1 MMRNIVM
8 TLYALLVVCMGLI
21 TVIEKLYGT
30 TYTVENCY
38 GSWWFVI
45 LWALLAGCGLVYMIR
60 QKLHRRFAVMLLHL
74 SFLVILVG
82 ALLTYLTAEKGTVS
96 LRVGE
101 SVSTFQKGDGN
112 TAHFPFSL
120 TLKDFKVINYP
131 GTDAPLDYQSR
142 VVINDETGGTM
153 LAISMNNIGEAAGYR
168 LFQSGYDSDG
178 KGITLGVYHDP
189 WGIGVT
195 YLGYLLLFLGMVWTM
210 FSRHTHIRAL
220 YRKAI
225 GKAGIYS
232 LLIITFAPLERASAQ
247 SLPVV
252 DENIAHRI
260 GEINVLYND
269 RICPINT
276 VATDFLTK
284 LSGKSSWE
292 GYSADEVFGRVRKNI
307 YGRKAL

>member
-1 MMRNIVM
+1 MRNIVM

-142 VVINDETGGTM
+142 VAVNDETGGTM

-225 GKAGIYS
+225 GNY
-232 LLIITFAPLERASAQ
+232 
-247 SLPVV
+247 
-252 DENIAHRI
+252 
-260 GEINVLYND
+260 
-269 RICPINT
+269 
-276 VATDFLTK
+276 
-284 LSGKSSWE
+284 
-292 GYSADEVFGRVRKNI
+292 
-307 YGRKAL
+307 